1 MRAELSLAPGG
12 AECFAGLGFA
22 TSQGQALLLGLQRQC
37 CIEENSSGH
46 TLVAQHPREGAGP
59 PPRSQ
64 TAKVASDPASL
75 GKAASSEG
83 HGVDRRCFPFDPP
96 QAQSSASSRGSSGA
110 PVQHRDR
117 PAGPLSR
124 CSCPPARDPSA
135 PPPAGW
141 AHAGPGP
148 LPVAATQGGTRG
160 FVGLVFSGL
169 ERVDKSPLCEPLFWA
184 ERARPFPS
192 LLAALPCPRSAP
204 GPPLQPAQ
212 PPRVALLQGPQ
223 AF

>member
-1 MRAELSLAPGG
+1 MLCRAWLCHVPRIGASSRTAETTLHGRELERAHTGGPAP
-12 AECFAGLGFA
+12 
-22 TSQGQALLLGLQRQC
+22 QG
-37 CIEENSSGH
+37 
-46 TLVAQHPREGAGP
+46 GAGP

-192 LLAALPCPRSAP
+192 LLAAPPCPRSAP
-204 GPPLQPAQ
+204 GPPPQPAR
-212 PPRVALLQGPQ
+212 PPRVALLQGPR